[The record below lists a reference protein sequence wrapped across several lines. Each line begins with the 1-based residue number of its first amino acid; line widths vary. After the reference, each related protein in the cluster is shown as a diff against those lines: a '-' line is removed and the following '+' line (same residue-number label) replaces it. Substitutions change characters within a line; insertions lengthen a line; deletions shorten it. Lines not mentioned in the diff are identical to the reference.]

1 MQNST
6 LLIANM
12 TSKAGQMGSIEVMD
26 LPEPNLSLTCE
37 NACKNENEIHMI
49 RKLVSSAVSCSWKE
63 LISDSLELES
73 FGSSWKELI
82 EFGKFIL
89 NLKLELS
96 NFNRFSPN

>member
-49 RKLVSSAVSCSWKE
+49 RKMVS
-63 LISDSLELES
+63 
-73 FGSSWKELI
+73 F
-82 EFGKFIL
+82 
-89 NLKLELS
+89 
-96 NFNRFSPN
+96 